1 MAFPQKP
8 YKLKCPKCGNSKIVN
23 IRRDVLHPS
32 DIQAMSIKC
41 SKCDG
46 DIQRV
51 EMGVLD
57 RIFSSFD

>member
-8 YKLKCPKCGNSKIVN
+8 YKLKCTKCGYSKIVN
-23 IRRDVLHPS
+23 IRRDVFHPS
-32 DIQAMSIKC
+32 DIRAMSTNC

-46 DIQRV
+46 DMERV

-57 RIFSSFD
+57 KIFYLKF

>member
-8 YKLKCPKCGNSKIVN
+8 YKLKCPKCGYSKVVN

-32 DIQAMSIKC
+32 DISSKSTQC
-41 SKCDG
+41 SKCESTME
-46 DIQRV
+46 RV

-57 RIFSSFD
+57 KIFSFNF